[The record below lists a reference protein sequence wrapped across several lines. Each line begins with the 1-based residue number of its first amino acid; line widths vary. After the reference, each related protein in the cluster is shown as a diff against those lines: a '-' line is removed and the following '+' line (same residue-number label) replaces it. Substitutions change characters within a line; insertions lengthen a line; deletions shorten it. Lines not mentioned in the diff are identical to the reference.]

1 MRRRLLDL
9 LVCPKCHRR
18 FNLEPF
24 KEEMVRGCAPTRV
37 ACSLSCAFLGRAV
50 DAEVSPADCALC
62 YTFDVV
68 EGALR
73 CEGCGANFP
82 IINGVPRLL
91 RGALLARLQPRYPSF
106 FARHPEFLPATA
118 TARDPLAD
126 TFESFTRQRLDL
138 RPPGPDFAHEWTEHL
153 RRNLGSALSLESLN
167 DQLIL
172 DVGCGFGRHLYV
184 ACQRGAEVVGV
195 DLSAGVDIAR
205 QNNLAHPRC
214 HLVEADVLEHP
225 LPAGRFDVV
234 WSFGVLHHMPLPR
247 AGFDAA
253 VSFARPDGGLVIIW
267 VYGYRGMAFTY
278 RLSHMRSLHRVVREL
293 SSATRVRASKV
304 VAALLSALYWE
315 PLRIAKSAGLQRS
328 VAALPLASYVDHG
341 WVARVTA
348 VHDRLSTP
356 ITSFHDRDE
365 LLAWCHAAQLVEV
378 RVEDTNRRG
387 WRAHG
392 RRRLTPQESH
402 QPGAEVDPLLGEP
415 LHDAQQVDR

>member
-1 MRRRLLDL
+1 MQ
-9 LVCPKCHRR
+9 
-18 FNLEPF
+18 
-24 KEEMVRGCAPTRV
+24 A
-37 ACSLSCAFLGRAV
+37 CAFLGKPAN
-50 DAEVSPADCALC
+50 AEVSPADCALC

-73 CEGCGANFP
+73 CQGCGATFP

-91 RGALLARLQPRYPSF
+91 RGALLARLQPRYPNF
-106 FARHPEFLPATA
+106 FARHPEFLPHSP

-138 RPPGPDFAHEWTEHL
+138 RPPGPDFAHEWAKHL
-153 RRNLGSALSLESLN
+153 HRNLGRALSLESLN
-167 DQLIL
+167 DKLIL
-172 DVGCGFGRHLYV
+172 DVGCGFGRHVYV
-184 ACQRGAEVVGV
+184 ACQNGAEVVGV

-214 HLVEADVLEHP
+214 HIAQADVLERP

-253 VSFARPDGGLVIIW
+253 ASFARPDDGLVIIW

-278 RLSHMRSLHRVVREL
+278 RLSHMRSLHRVVRRM

-315 PLRIAKSAGLQRS
+315 PLRIAKRAGLQRP
-328 VAALPLASYVDHG
+328 VASLPLANYIDHQ

-356 ITSFHDRDE
+356 ITYFHDRDE
-365 LLAWCHAAQLVEV
+365 LLAWFDAAQLAEV
-378 RVEDTNRRG
+378 CVEDTNRRG

-392 RRRLTPQESH
+392 RRRLLPQTL
-402 QPGAEVDPLLGEP
+402 QPA
-415 LHDAQQVDR
+415 

>member
-9 LVCPKCHRR
+9 LVCPQCHSQ
-18 FNLEPF
+18 FSLESF
-24 KEEMVRGCAPTRV
+24 KEEMVSGWTPTRV
-37 ACSLSCAFLGRAV
+37 ACTLTCAFLGRAAN
-50 DAEVSPADCALC
+50 AEVSPADCALC

-73 CEGCGANFP
+73 CQGCDANFP

-91 RGALLARLQPRYPSF
+91 RGALLAKLQPRYPNF
-106 FARHPEFLPATA
+106 FARHPEFLPHTPAA
-118 TARDPLAD
+118 HDPLAD
-126 TFESFTRQRLDL
+126 TLESFTRQRLDL
-138 RPPGPDFAHEWTEHL
+138 RPPGPDFAHEWATHL
-153 RRNLGSALSLESLN
+153 RRNLGGALSLESLN
-167 DQLIL
+167 GKLVL

-184 ACQRGAEVVGV
+184 ACQNGAEVVGV

-205 QNNLAHPRC
+205 RNNLAHPRC
-214 HLVEADVLEHP
+214 HIVQADVLERP
-225 LPAGRFDVV
+225 LPAGSFDVV
-234 WSFGVLHHMPLPR
+234 WSFGVLHHMPLPH

-253 VSFARPDGGLVIIW
+253 ASFARPDGGLVIIW

-278 RLSHMRSLHRVVREL
+278 RLSHMRSLHHVVRRM

-315 PLRIAKSAGLQRS
+315 PLRIAKRAGLQRP
-328 VAALPLASYVDHG
+328 VASLPLANYIDHQ

-356 ITSFHDRDE
+356 ITYFHDRDE
-365 LLAWCHAAQLVEV
+365 LLAWFHAAQLAEV
-378 RVEDTNRRG
+378 CVEDTNRRG

-392 RRRLTPQESH
+392 RRRLVPQAL
-402 QPGAEVDPLLGEP
+402 QPA
-415 LHDAQQVDR
+415 

>member
-9 LVCPKCHRR
+9 LVCPKCQGR
-18 FNLEPF
+18 FRLEAF
-24 KEEMVRGCAPTRV
+24 KEEMVGGWAPTRV
-37 ACSLSCAFLGRAV
+37 ACSQTCAFLERAV
-50 DAEVSPADCALC
+50 DAAVSPADCALC

-68 EGALR
+68 EGALH
-73 CEGCGANFP
+73 CEACNAKFP

-91 RGALLARLQPRYPSF
+91 RGALLARLQSRYPSF
-106 FARHPEFLPATA
+106 FARHLEFLPPTPLAH
-118 TARDPLAD
+118 DPLAE
-126 TFESFTRQRLDL
+126 TFDSFTRQRLDL
-138 RPPGPDFAHEWTEHL
+138 RPPGTDLAPEWNAHL
-153 RRNLGSALSLESLN
+153 RRNLGSALPLEALH

-214 HLVEADVLEHP
+214 HVVEADVLERP

-234 WSFGVLHHMPLPR
+234 WSFGVLHHLPLPR

-253 VSFARPDGGLVIIW
+253 VSFARPDDGLVIIW
-267 VYGYRGMAFTY
+267 VYGYRGMALTY
-278 RLSHMRSLHRVVREL
+278 RLSHMRSLHRVVRQM
-293 SSATRVRASKV
+293 STATRVRTSKT

-315 PLRIAKSAGLQRS
+315 PLRLARSSGLQRS
-328 VAALPLASYVDHG
+328 VEALPLANYIDHG

-365 LLAWCHAAQLVEV
+365 LLAWCHAARLAEV
-378 RVEDTNRRG
+378 CVEDTNRRG

-392 RRRLTPQESH
+392 RRRRIPHGSYPPDSGLTPR
-402 QPGAEVDPLLGEP
+402 LGEP
-415 LHDAQQVDR
+415 LHEA